1 MRILGYGKK
10 IPEKVVTNFDLEQ
23 QIDTSD
29 EWIVQRTGIKQRY
42 ISDVETSELAY
53 ECALDALNNAK
64 INKDEIDLIVVATI
78 TADYIT
84 PSVACLVQEKL
95 GISKPIMAFD
105 INAACSGFVY
115 ALHIAES
122 LLHSQYK
129 KALVI
134 GVETMSR
141 IIDFK
146 DRNTCILF
154 GDGAGAVIIEK
165 SDTMNLYSCK
175 SVGNKDYLYA
185 KSFGLNNELKQRSL
199 NAEFLKMDGKEVFK
213 FACNAMEESINEI
226 LALNGLTIDEI
237 DLIIPHQANKRII
250 DYVGKKIK
258 VSADKLFVNVE
269 KYGNTSAASIAI
281 ALCEAIQQFP
291 KNSKVLLVG
300 FGAGL
305 TYASTIIT
313 I

>member
-1 MRILGYGKK
+1 MKILGYGKALPQK
-10 IPEKVVTNFDLEQ
+10 IVKNSDLEK
-23 QIDTSD
+23 IINTSD

-42 ISDVETSELAY
+42 ISEVEASELAY
-53 ECALDALNNAK
+53 QCAKNALDDAN
-64 INKDEIDLIVVATI
+64 ISKDEIDLIVVATI

-95 GISKPIMAFD
+95 GIKKPIMAFD

-115 ALHIAES
+115 ALNIAES
-122 LLHSQYK
+122 LLQNQFNK
-129 KALVI
+129 TLVI
-134 GVETMSR
+134 GVEVMSR

-154 GDGAGAVIIEK
+154 GDGAGAVVIEK
-165 SDTMNLYSCK
+165 SQKMNHYSCK
-175 SVGNKDYLYA
+175 SIGNKDYLYA
-185 KSFGLNNELKQRSL
+185 KSFELNSNLDQENLKAS
-199 NAEFLKMDGKEVFK
+199 FLKMNGKEVFK
-213 FACNAMEESINEI
+213 FACSAMEESILEI
-226 LALNGLTIDEI
+226 LNLNNVTLDEI
-237 DLIIPHQANKRII
+237 ALVIPHQANKRII
-250 DYVGKKIK
+250 DYVGKKLK
-258 VSADKLFVNVE
+258 LRENQLFVNVE

-281 ALCEAIQQFP
+281 ALCEARKQLP
-291 KNSKVLLVG
+291 KNSKVILVG